1 MCEVGSDSS
10 NKTCKLC
17 QLCCRTFKPEALERH
32 KKGCKED
39 KPMAKNKGPGYTAQ
53 MKAKVNYPKL
63 GKSSQQQQQQKMDQP
78 QQNIPEPSVPGSP
91 SIIRKET
98 VVISKAK
105 PPPAPAATTATT
117 ATTTAAAAKIR
128 TDQPELI
135 EEPEDVAVKGK
146 KTSSLSRKD
155 TIVIQRHKNDEPPTM
170 SPIIQKQKKVESK
183 ENSLRSKSTESSS
196 SKNPSKEDIISLVQ
210 TEDIF
215 DSLEHR
221 VAILELVSDYAK
233 NVWRGQILE
242 TLNHP
247 VFDNIDNLE
256 EVSAL
261 LNNFVATK
269 MNNNN

>member
-1 MCEVGSDSS
+1 MSS
-10 NKTCKLC
+10 L
-17 QLCCRTFKPEALERH
+17 
-32 KKGCKED
+32 
-39 KPMAKNKGPGYTAQ
+39 
-53 MKAKVNYPKL
+53 
-63 GKSSQQQQQQKMDQP
+63 
-78 QQNIPEPSVPGSP
+78 SP

-117 ATTTAAAAKIR
+117 ATTAATAATTTATAAKIR
-128 TDQPELI
+128 TDQPELL
-135 EEPEDVAVKGK
+135 EEPEDVAENKAK

-170 SPIIQKQKKVESK
+170 SPIIQRQEKVESK
-183 ENSLRSKSTESSS
+183 ENSPRSKTTESSS

-233 NVWRGQILE
+233 NVWRGQMLE

-256 EVSAL
+256 EVSAV